1 VEVEVEADTAVALEA
16 VVAMEAALAEVWAA
30 TSAALP
36 AVATPS
42 VACMEKDLGGVM
54 ASVAV
59 ISGDSLLSATPS
71 TMTHVGG
78 ARAIIDGSAHN
89 EKPACAPRGASEFVR
104 PISRARFGLS
114 GGHGGAGLSAVLPN
128 PLLVAGCVL
137 PLPALPGNQR

>member
-1 VEVEVEADTAVALEA
+1 MEADTGAALEA
-16 VVAMEAALAEVWAA
+16 VVAMEAASAEVWAA

-71 TMTHVGG
+71 TSHVGG

-89 EKPACAPRGASEFVR
+89 EKPACAPRGAAEFVR

-137 PLPALPGNQR
+137 PLPALPSNQR